1 MTRTATLLLTLAL
14 LLSLAAADDQSPLQV
29 HEVWVTTGSRATPFG
44 AIGGMIEGPKGE
56 IFVSDQINVAVFA
69 IQPQGMGVRQVARE
83 GRGPGEVSTP
93 GLMAP
98 TPNGGIALRDIG
110 HNVILLLD
118 GEFRETGRVQPEFGV
133 YNPKGFAVLADT
145 SFVLSG
151 GSFRSGLG
159 IHHFSFAGK
168 HQASWLPAPEVESRS
183 ARIHLAGAP
192 VAAAADGMILFT
204 RPAPHLIAKLNPVTG
219 AIVALAED
227 PAIIPA
233 IGDDFEQRRMVDGRE
248 VIAPQWFYPQSRGI
262 FELRDGAILNV
273 ITRRYDCESTFELYD
288 ANGRLESRHTVSKA
302 YQPFALTRDG
312 RILASYPDPQT
323 EEPIA
328 VLLELRR
335 Q

>member
-14 LLSLAAADDQSPLQV
+14 LLSLAAADDQSSLQV
-29 HEVWVTTGSRATPFG
+29 HEVWATTGSRATPFG
-44 AIGGMIEGPKGE
+44 AIGGMIEGPTGE
-56 IFVSDQINVAVFA
+56 IFVSDQINVAVFS
-69 IQPQGMGVRQVARE
+69 IQPQGMAVRQVARQ

-93 GLMAP
+93 SLMAR
-98 TPNGGIALRDIG
+98 TPNGGIALWDIG

-118 GEFRETGRVQPEFGV
+118 AEFRETGRVQPEFGV

-159 IHHFSFAGK
+159 IHHFSSDGK

-204 RPAPHLIAKLNPVTG
+204 RPAPHLIAKLDPTTG

-227 PAIIPA
+227 RAIIPA
-233 IGDDFEQRRMVDGRE
+233 IGDDFEQRRTIDGRE
-248 VIAPQWFYPQSRGI
+248 VVAPQWFYPQSRGV
-262 FELRDGAILNV
+262 FELPDGAILNV
-273 ITRRYDCESTFELYD
+273 ITRRYDGESTFELYD
-288 ANGRLESRHTVSKA
+288 PSGKLQWRHTVNKP
-302 YQPFALTRDG
+302 YQPYASTRDG

-323 EEPIA
+323 DEAVA